1 MSTRVGIN
9 GFGRIG
15 RQVLRATLE
24 RHPDELEVVAVN
36 DLAAPQANAHLFKYD
51 SNYGRYPGTVQ
62 AVDGGIEV
70 DGRLIKS
77 LSERNPAD
85 LPWGDLGVDI
95 VIESTGIF
103 TQREKAAG
111 HIEAGAKKVIISAPA
126 TGEDKTL
133 VLGVNADEY
142 DPGEHHVL
150 SNASCT
156 TNCVAQLIK
165 VLNDEFGI
173 QHGLMTTV
181 HAYTNDQQIL
191 DQVHSDMRRARAAAS
206 NIIPTSTGA
215 AKVVGVV
222 IPELNGKLHG
232 MALRV
237 PVPTGS
243 ITDFVADVGRDV
255 TKEEVN
261 EAFRKAAEGPT
272 QRHPRVHRGP
282 HRQQR
287 HQDEPGQL
295 HLRRRL
301 HHGDGGQHGE
311 GARLVRQ
318 RVGLLLPH
326 VRPHGDD
333 CGEGRLRHGTSMR
346 ACASHMCRPAPTP

>member
-70 DGRLIKS
+70 DGRLIQS

-142 DPGEHHVL
+142 DPDAHHVL

-173 QHGLMTTV
+173 RHGLMTTV

-243 ITDFVADVGRDV
+243 ITDFVADVGRNV

-261 EAFRKAAEGPT
+261 EAFRKAAEGALNGILEYTEDPIVSSDIKMNPASCIFDADST
-272 QRHPRVHRGP
+272 MVM
-282 HRQQR
+282 
-287 HQDEPGQL
+287 
-295 HLRRRL
+295 
-301 HHGDGGQHGE
+301 E
-311 GARLVRQ
+311 GNMVKVLGWYDNEWGYSCRTSDLTAMIAEK
-318 RVGLLLPH
+318 GL
-326 VRPHGDD
+326 
-333 CGEGRLRHGTSMR
+333 
-346 ACASHMCRPAPTP
+346 

>member
-1 MSTRVGIN
+1 MSARVGIN

-15 RQVLRATLE
+15 RQVLRAAME
-24 RHPDELEVVAVN
+24 RHPDELEVAAVN
-36 DLAAPQANAHLFKYD
+36 DLAAPEANAHLFKYD
-51 SNYGRYPGTVQ
+51 TNYGRYPGSVQ

-70 DGRLIKS
+70 DGRRIRS

-126 TGEDKTL
+126 SGEDKTL
-133 VLGVNADEY
+133 VLGVNDDEY
-142 DPGEHHVL
+142 EPGAHHVL

-165 VLNDEFGI
+165 VLNDAFGVR
-173 QHGLMTTV
+173 HGLMTTV

-191 DQVHSDMRRARAAAS
+191 DQVHPDMRRARAAAQ

-261 EAFRKAAEGPT
+261 EAFRKAAEGPLNGILDYT
-272 QRHPRVHRGP
+272 EDPIVSSDIRMNPASCIFDAESTMVM
-282 HRQQR
+282 
-287 HQDEPGQL
+287 
-295 HLRRRL
+295 
-301 HHGDGGQHGE
+301 E
-311 GARLVRQ
+311 GNMVKAL
-318 RVGLLLPH
+318 GWYDNEW
-326 VRPHGDD
+326 GY
-333 CGEGRLRHGTSMR
+333 S
-346 ACASHMCRPAPTP
+346 CRTADLAAMIAEKGV

>member
-1 MSTRVGIN
+1 MSTRIGIN

-51 SNYGRYPGTVQ
+51 TNYGRYPGAVQ
-62 AVDGGIEV
+62 AVEGGIEV
-70 DGRLIKS
+70 DGRHIKS

-142 DPGEHHVL
+142 DPDAHHVL

-173 QHGLMTTV
+173 RHGLMTTV

-191 DQVHSDMRRARAAAS
+191 DQVHSDMRRARAAAQ

-255 TKEEVN
+255 SKEEVN
-261 EAFRKAAEGPT
+261 EAFRKAAEGPLSGILEYT
-272 QRHPRVHRGP
+272 EDPIVSSDIKMNPASCIFDADSTMVMEGSMVKVLGWYDNEWGYSCRTSDLTAMIAERG
-282 HRQQR
+282 
-287 HQDEPGQL
+287 L
-295 HLRRRL
+295 
-301 HHGDGGQHGE
+301 
-311 GARLVRQ
+311 
-318 RVGLLLPH
+318 
-326 VRPHGDD
+326 
-333 CGEGRLRHGTSMR
+333 
-346 ACASHMCRPAPTP
+346 

>member
-1 MSTRVGIN
+1 MSARVGIN

-15 RQVLRATLE
+15 RQVLRAAME

-36 DLAAPQANAHLFKYD
+36 DLAAPEANAHLFKYD
-51 SNYGRYPGTVQ
+51 TNYGRYPGSVR
-62 AVDGGIEV
+62 AAEDGIEV
-70 DGRLIKS
+70 DGRRIRS

-126 TGEDKTL
+126 SGEDKTL
-133 VLGVNADEY
+133 VLGVNDGEY
-142 DPGEHHVL
+142 EPGAHHVL

-165 VLNDEFGI
+165 VLNDEFGVR
-173 QHGLMTTV
+173 HGLMTTV

-191 DQVHSDMRRARAAAS
+191 DQVHPDMRRARAAAQ

-261 EAFRKAAEGPT
+261 EAFRKAAEGPLNGILDYT
-272 QRHPRVHRGP
+272 EDPIVSSDIRMNPASCIFDAESTMVM
-282 HRQQR
+282 
-287 HQDEPGQL
+287 
-295 HLRRRL
+295 
-301 HHGDGGQHGE
+301 E
-311 GARLVRQ
+311 GNMVKAL
-318 RVGLLLPH
+318 GWYDNEW
-326 VRPHGDD
+326 GY
-333 CGEGRLRHGTSMR
+333 S
-346 ACASHMCRPAPTP
+346 CRTADLAAMIAEKGV

>member
-243 ITDFVADVGRDV
+243 ITDFVADVRRDV

-261 EAFRKAAEGPT
+261 EAFRKAAEGPLNGILEYT
-272 QRHPRVHRGP
+272 EDPIVSSDIKMNPASCIFDADSTMVMEGNMVKVLGWYDNEWGYSCRTSDLTAMIAERG
-282 HRQQR
+282 
-287 HQDEPGQL
+287 
-295 HLRRRL
+295 
-301 HHGDGGQHGE
+301 
-311 GARLVRQ
+311 V
-318 RVGLLLPH
+318 
-326 VRPHGDD
+326 
-333 CGEGRLRHGTSMR
+333 
-346 ACASHMCRPAPTP
+346 

>member
-24 RHPDELEVVAVN
+24 RHPDDLEVVAVN
-36 DLAAPQANAHLFKYD
+36 DLAAPEANAHLFKYD
-51 SNYGRYPGTVQ
+51 TNYGRYPGTVQ

-70 DGRLIKS
+70 DGRRIRS

-95 VIESTGIF
+95 VIESTGLF

-126 TGEDKTL
+126 SGEDKTL
-133 VLGVNADEY
+133 VLGVNDGEY
-142 DPGEHHVL
+142 EPDAHHVL

-165 VLNDEFGI
+165 VLNDEFGVK
-173 QHGLMTTV
+173 HGLMTTV

-191 DQVHSDMRRARAAAS
+191 DQVHPDMRRARAAAQNS
-206 NIIPTSTGA
+206 IPASTGA

-255 TKEEVN
+255 TKEDVN
-261 EAFRKAAEGPT
+261 EAFRKAAEGPLNGILDYT
-272 QRHPRVHRGP
+272 EDPIVSSDIRMNPASCIFDADATMVM
-282 HRQQR
+282 
-287 HQDEPGQL
+287 
-295 HLRRRL
+295 
-301 HHGDGGQHGE
+301 E
-311 GARLVRQ
+311 GNMVKALGWYDNEWGYSCR
-318 RVGLLLPH
+318 
-326 VRPHGDD
+326 
-333 CGEGRLRHGTSMR
+333 TSDLAAMI
-346 ACASHMCRPAPTP
+346 AEKGA

>member
-70 DGRLIKS
+70 DGRLIQS

-142 DPGEHHVL
+142 DPDAHHVL

-261 EAFRKAAEGPT
+261 EAFRKAAEGALNGILEYTEDPIVSSDIKMNPASCIFDADST
-272 QRHPRVHRGP
+272 MVMEGNMVKVLGWYDNEWGYSCRTSDLTAMIAERG
-282 HRQQR
+282 
-287 HQDEPGQL
+287 L
-295 HLRRRL
+295 
-301 HHGDGGQHGE
+301 
-311 GARLVRQ
+311 
-318 RVGLLLPH
+318 
-326 VRPHGDD
+326 
-333 CGEGRLRHGTSMR
+333 
-346 ACASHMCRPAPTP
+346 

>member
-1 MSTRVGIN
+1 MSARVGIN

-15 RQVLRATLE
+15 RQVLRAAME

-36 DLAAPQANAHLFKYD
+36 DLAAPEANAHLFKYD
-51 SNYGRYPGTVQ
+51 TNYGRYPGTVQ
-62 AVDGGIEV
+62 AAEDGIEV
-70 DGRLIKS
+70 DGRRIRS

-126 TGEDKTL
+126 SGEDKTL
-133 VLGVNADEY
+133 VLGVNDDEY
-142 DPGEHHVL
+142 EPGAHHVL

-165 VLNDEFGI
+165 VLNDAFGVR
-173 QHGLMTTV
+173 HGLMTTV

-191 DQVHSDMRRARAAAS
+191 DQVHPDMRRARAAAQ

-261 EAFRKAAEGPT
+261 EAFRKAAEGPLNGILDYT
-272 QRHPRVHRGP
+272 EDPIVSSDIRMNPASCIFDAESTMVM
-282 HRQQR
+282 
-287 HQDEPGQL
+287 
-295 HLRRRL
+295 
-301 HHGDGGQHGE
+301 E
-311 GARLVRQ
+311 GNMVKAL
-318 RVGLLLPH
+318 GWYDNEW
-326 VRPHGDD
+326 GY
-333 CGEGRLRHGTSMR
+333 S
-346 ACASHMCRPAPTP
+346 CRTADLAAMIAEKGV

>member
-1 MSTRVGIN
+1 MSTRIGIN

-24 RHPDELEVVAVN
+24 RHPEELEVVAVN
-36 DLAAPQANAHLFKYD
+36 DLAPPQVNAHLFKYD
-51 SNYGRYPGTVQ
+51 TNYGRYPGTVQ

-70 DGRLIKS
+70 DGRHIQS

-126 TGEDKTL
+126 SGEDKTL

-142 DPGEHHVL
+142 DPDTHHVL

-173 QHGLMTTV
+173 RHGLMTTV

-191 DQVHSDMRRARAAAS
+191 DQVHPDMRRARAAAQ

-255 TKEEVN
+255 SKEEVN
-261 EAFRKAAEGPT
+261 EAFRKAAEGALNGILEYTEDPIVSSDIKMNPASCIFDAEST
-272 QRHPRVHRGP
+272 MVMEGSMVKVLGWYDNEWGYSCRTSDLTAMIAERG
-282 HRQQR
+282 
-287 HQDEPGQL
+287 
-295 HLRRRL
+295 
-301 HHGDGGQHGE
+301 
-311 GARLVRQ
+311 V
-318 RVGLLLPH
+318 
-326 VRPHGDD
+326 
-333 CGEGRLRHGTSMR
+333 
-346 ACASHMCRPAPTP
+346 

>member
-24 RHPDELEVVAVN
+24 RHPDDLEVVAVN
-36 DLAAPQANAHLFKYD
+36 DLAAPEANAHLFKYD
-51 SNYGRYPGTVQ
+51 TNYGRYPGTVQ

-70 DGRLIKS
+70 DGRRIRS

-95 VIESTGIF
+95 VIESTGLF

-126 TGEDKTL
+126 SGEDKTL
-133 VLGVNADEY
+133 VLGVNDGEY
-142 DPGEHHVL
+142 EPDAHHVL

-165 VLNDEFGI
+165 VLNDEFGVK
-173 QHGLMTTV
+173 HGLMTTV

-191 DQVHSDMRRARAAAS
+191 DQVHPDMRRARAAAQ

-261 EAFRKAAEGPT
+261 EAFRKAAEGPLNGILDYT
-272 QRHPRVHRGP
+272 EDPIVSSDIRMNQASCIFDADATMVM
-282 HRQQR
+282 
-287 HQDEPGQL
+287 
-295 HLRRRL
+295 
-301 HHGDGGQHGE
+301 E
-311 GARLVRQ
+311 GNMVKALGWYDNEWGYSCR
-318 RVGLLLPH
+318 
-326 VRPHGDD
+326 
-333 CGEGRLRHGTSMR
+333 TSDLAAMI
-346 ACASHMCRPAPTP
+346 AEKGA

>member
-36 DLAAPQANAHLFKYD
+36 DLAPPQANAHLFKYD
-51 SNYGRYPGTVQ
+51 TNYGRYPGTVQ

-70 DGRLIKS
+70 DGRLVKS
-77 LSERNPAD
+77 FSERNPAD

-142 DPGEHHVL
+142 DPDTHHVL

-173 QHGLMTTV
+173 KHGLMTTV

-261 EAFRKAAEGPT
+261 EAFRKAAEGALNGILEYTEDPIVSSDIKMNPASCIFDADST
-272 QRHPRVHRGP
+272 MVMEGNMVKVLGWYDNEWGYSCRTSDLTAMIAERG
-282 HRQQR
+282 
-287 HQDEPGQL
+287 
-295 HLRRRL
+295 
-301 HHGDGGQHGE
+301 
-311 GARLVRQ
+311 V
-318 RVGLLLPH
+318 
-326 VRPHGDD
+326 
-333 CGEGRLRHGTSMR
+333 
-346 ACASHMCRPAPTP
+346 

>member
-24 RHPDELEVVAVN
+24 RHPDDLEVVAVN
-36 DLAAPQANAHLFKYD
+36 DLAAPKANAHLFKYD
-51 SNYGRYPGTVQ
+51 TNYGRYPGTVQ

-70 DGRLIKS
+70 DGRRIRS

-95 VIESTGIF
+95 VIESTGLF

-126 TGEDKTL
+126 SGEDKTL
-133 VLGVNADEY
+133 VLGVNDGEY
-142 DPGEHHVL
+142 DPDAHHVL

-165 VLNDEFGI
+165 VLNDEFGVK
-173 QHGLMTTV
+173 HGLMTTV

-191 DQVHSDMRRARAAAS
+191 DQVHPDMRRARAAAQ

-222 IPELNGKLHG
+222 IPELDGKLHG

-261 EAFRKAAEGPT
+261 EAFRKAAEGPLNGILDYT
-272 QRHPRVHRGP
+272 EDPIVSSDIRMNPASCIFDADATMVM
-282 HRQQR
+282 
-287 HQDEPGQL
+287 
-295 HLRRRL
+295 
-301 HHGDGGQHGE
+301 E
-311 GARLVRQ
+311 GSMVKALGWYDNEWGYSCR
-318 RVGLLLPH
+318 
-326 VRPHGDD
+326 
-333 CGEGRLRHGTSMR
+333 TSDLAAMI
-346 ACASHMCRPAPTP
+346 AEKGA

>member
-24 RHPDELEVVAVN
+24 RHPDDLEVVAVN
-36 DLAAPQANAHLFKYD
+36 DLAAPEANAHLFKYD
-51 SNYGRYPGTVQ
+51 TNYGRYPGTVQ

-70 DGRLIKS
+70 DGRRIRS

-95 VIESTGIF
+95 VIESTGLF

-126 TGEDKTL
+126 SGEDKTL
-133 VLGVNADEY
+133 VLGVNDSEY
-142 DPGEHHVL
+142 EPDAHHVL

-165 VLNDEFGI
+165 VLNAEFGVK
-173 QHGLMTTV
+173 HGLMTTV

-191 DQVHSDMRRARAAAS
+191 DQVHPDMRRARAAAQ

-261 EAFRKAAEGPT
+261 EAFRKAAEGPLNGILDYT
-272 QRHPRVHRGP
+272 EDPIVSSDIRMNPASCIFDADATMVM
-282 HRQQR
+282 
-287 HQDEPGQL
+287 
-295 HLRRRL
+295 
-301 HHGDGGQHGE
+301 E
-311 GARLVRQ
+311 GNMVKALGWYDNEWGYSCR
-318 RVGLLLPH
+318 
-326 VRPHGDD
+326 
-333 CGEGRLRHGTSMR
+333 TSDLAAMI
-346 ACASHMCRPAPTP
+346 AEKGA